1 MTRIIECPRD
11 AMQGIEEFIPT
22 ALKVKYINKLL
33 EVGFDTIDFGSFVSP
48 KSIPQ
53 MRDTVDVLRKLRLE
67 NSSSFLLA
75 IVANLRGAE
84 EASMFDEID
93 FLGFP
98 FSVSETFQKKNTNS
112 SIDQSLSRV
121 EEIQNV
127 CNRTHKELII
137 YLSMAFGNPYGDPWD
152 FDEIGRRIE
161 QLTDIGIHTIALS
174 DTIGVS
180 NPDNITHLFTN
191 LTSEFPFIEFGAHL
205 HSSPDT
211 WHEKVQ
217 AAYASGCRRFDSA
230 IKGYGGCPMAQND
243 LVGNIA
249 TENLISFLSK
259 QEDELSIDFAMLDSA
274 IEEAAYIFK

>member
-1 MTRIIECPRD
+1 MTRVIECPRD

-22 ALKVKYINKLL
+22 ASKVKYINKLL

-53 MRDTVDVLRKLRLE
+53 MRDTSDVLSQLE
-67 NSSSFLLA
+67 LNSSSSFLLA

-112 SIDQSLSRV
+112 TIDQSLARV
-121 EEIQNV
+121 EEIQGV

-137 YLSMAFGNPYGDPWD
+137 YLSMAFGNPYGDPWN

-180 NPDNITHLFTN
+180 NPGNITHLFTN
-191 LTSEFPFIEFGAHL
+191 LTREFPFIEFGAHL
-205 HSSPDT
+205 HSSPDK
-211 WHEKVQ
+211 WLEKVQ
-217 AAYASGCRRFDSA
+217 AAYTSGCRRFDSA

-249 TENLISFLSK
+249 TENLVSFLSK
-259 QEDELSIDFAMLDSA
+259 QDDEFSIDFGKLNSA
-274 IEEAAYIFK
+274 IEEAAHIFK

>member
-22 ALKVKYINKLL
+22 ASKVKYINKLL

-53 MRDTVDVLRKLRLE
+53 MSDTADVLRKLNLDGT
-67 NSSSFLLA
+67 SSLLLA

-98 FSVSETFQKKNTNS
+98 FSVSETFQKKNTNAT
-112 SIDQSLSRV
+112 IEQSLARV

-127 CNRTHKELII
+127 CTRTHKELII
-137 YLSMAFGNPYGDPWD
+137 YLSMAFGNPYGDPWN

-161 QLTDIGIHTIALS
+161 QLVDIGVHTIALS

-180 NPDNITHLFTN
+180 NPENISHLFTN
-191 LTSEFPFIEFGAHL
+191 LTAEFPFIEFGAHL
-205 HSSPDT
+205 HSSPET
-211 WHEKVQ
+211 WREKIQ
-217 AAYASGCRRFDSA
+217 AAYESGCRRFDSA
-230 IKGYGGCPMAQND
+230 IKGFGGCPMAQDD

-249 TENLISFLSK
+249 TENLISFLSDK
-259 QEDELSIDFAMLDSA
+259 EDELNIDFDKFNSA
-274 IEEAAYIFK
+274 IEEAALIFK